1 MVSCSVSVASCSGH
15 WINCQSTCSVDLEQK
30 ARILEYSQLSTRSI
44 DIGQKARILEYSQ
57 LSTCSTDIRQ
67 KAKIL
72 EYSQL
77 STRSIDIGQKA
88 KILEY
93 SQLSTCSTDIR
104 QKAKI
109 LEYSQLLCVC
119 DVLLLAVLN
128 GQTVTTSAQNAKMA
142 MYSISTS
149 SCSGHQTNLTQAYT
163 QCSSHIKVKGK
174 RQE

>member
-15 WINCQSTCSVDLEQK
+15 WINCQST
-30 ARILEYSQLSTRSI
+30 RSI
-44 DIGQKARILEYSQ
+44 DIE
-57 LSTCSTDIRQ
+57 Q

-77 STRSIDIGQKA
+77 STHSIDIGQKA

-93 SQLSTCSTDIR
+93 SQLSTCSIDIG
-104 QKAKI
+104 QKDKI
-109 LEYSQLLCVC
+109 LEYSQLLSVC

-128 GQTVTTSAQNAKMA
+128 GQLTTSAQNANMA
-142 MYSISTS
+142 MYCISAS
-149 SCSGHQTNLTQAYT
+149 SSSGCQINLTQAYT